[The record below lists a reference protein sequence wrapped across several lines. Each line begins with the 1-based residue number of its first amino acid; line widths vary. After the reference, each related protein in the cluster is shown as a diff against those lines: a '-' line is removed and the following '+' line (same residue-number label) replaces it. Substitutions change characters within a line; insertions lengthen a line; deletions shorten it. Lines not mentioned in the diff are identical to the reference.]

1 MNNSSVSRIAAL
13 VGLGALFFIP
23 IFISESLLFPFI
35 TGKNFFFRLLVLV
48 VALFV
53 AYFIFSTKKITSPNT
68 PTHKIFAALIGVLGI
83 ATFFAESTTRSLW
96 SNFER
101 MEGWFTHALLF
112 LLFVLAYNLIS
123 TVKEWRNVFKVSL
136 IANLYVLIFSLMQYV
151 GTIGTFQS
159 TRLDATL
166 GNATY
171 LAGYFLFYFFILL
184 WLLLTTKDIF
194 ARYAY
199 GILAL
204 VNALFIFLSLTR
216 GGMLGLIVSGFLM
229 SVLFAVKKTEFPAMR
244 KISLGLIGVGIILTG
259 FFFTFK
265 NSNFVQTTPA
275 LQRLSTISA
284 SDWTAQ
290 SRFYIWN
297 MSYEGFKERPLF
309 GYGQD
314 NFLYVFS
321 KQFDPRMGAY
331 EPWYD
336 RSHNVF
342 FDWLIAGGIFGLIGY
357 LALYG
362 VSFFVLWIRKNAK
375 EVFGES
381 ERIIWTGFLVA
392 YFIFNLFV
400 FDNIVSYVLFVF
412 ILAYLTWRSYAQR
425 NIQNVTLTTSYANT
439 ISAMLV
445 VIGLLGIIFL
455 VYKPW
460 ITAKSLIQ
468 AMQYS
473 SIALEAPSDVQAQG
487 WSQKFIG
494 TPYTK
499 SELLTLAKTKFE
511 IATQYPLGRTESRE
525 QLAQKLI
532 SIIGNQTI
540 SDAQKSEW
548 VTFTLLELQDELE
561 RDPKNPRTY
570 QLAGSLFLQFGKPA
584 EAIALLDK
592 AQELS
597 PKKQLIMFDRAV
609 AYQIAGDYE
618 KALEISKEAY
628 ELNKSFLNAK
638 ARYILALY
646 RAGKDSEAMAIEPE
660 FLQEATAQSFDMV
673 VNKTYDEQVT
683 GAKIDFRAR
692 EAAQAYEKGDMVTY
706 TKFFNQVKDLNSD
719 VATRLQDIIKNQK

>member
-1 MNNSSVSRIAAL
+1 MNFSFVGRIVAL
-13 VGLGALFFIP
+13 VVLGTTFFVP

-35 TGKNFFFRLLVLV
+35 TGKNFVFRLLVLV
-48 VALFV
+48 AALFT
-53 AYFIFSTKKITSPNT
+53 AYVIFSTKKITSLNT
-68 PTHKIFAALIGVLGI
+68 PTHKIFAGLIAVLGI

-112 LLFVLAYNLIS
+112 LLFVIAYNLVS
-123 TVKEWRNVFKVSL
+123 TIKEWRNVFKVSL
-136 IANLYVLIFSLMQYV
+136 VANIYIVSFAALQYF

-159 TRLDATL
+159 NRLDASL
-166 GNATY
+166 GNSTY

-184 WLLLTTKDIF
+184 WLFVTTKEIL

-216 GGMLGLIVSGFLM
+216 GGMLGLIVAGFLM
-229 SVLFAVKKTEFPAMR
+229 LVLFALRKTEFPVMR
-244 KISLGLIGVGIILTG
+244 KVSLGLIAIGVVLAGL
-259 FFFTFK
+259 FFAFK
-265 NSNFVQTTPA
+265 DSNFVQTTPA
-275 LQRLSTISA
+275 LHRLSTISA

-362 VSFFVLWIRKNAK
+362 VSFFILWIRKNAK
-375 EVFGES
+375 DIFGES

-400 FDNIVSYVLFVF
+400 FDNIVSYILFVF
-412 ILAYLTWRSYAQR
+412 ILAYLTWRSYAQK
-425 NIQNVTLTTSYANT
+425 NVQSVALVTPYANA
-439 ISAMLV
+439 ISATLAI
-445 VIGLLGIIFL
+445 IGVLGLIFL

-460 ITAKSLIQ
+460 MSAKTLIQ

-473 SIALEAPSDVQAQG
+473 SVALEAPTDREARG
-487 WSQKFIG
+487 WSQQVIG

-499 SELLTLAKTKFE
+499 SELLSLAKDKFE
-511 IATQYPLGRTESRE
+511 IATQFPLGRTETRE

-532 SIIGNQTI
+532 SIVGNQTI
-540 SDAQKSEW
+540 SDTDKNEW
-548 VTFTLLELQDELE
+548 VTFTLLQLQDELE
-561 RDPKNPRTY
+561 RDPKNPRMY

-609 AYQIAGDYE
+609 TYQLAGEYE

-638 ARYILALY
+638 ARYIFALY
-646 RAGKDSEAMAIEPE
+646 RVGKNSEAELIEQE
-660 FLQEATAQSFDMV
+660 FLKEATAQNFDMV
-673 VNKTYDEQVT
+673 VNKTYEGQVV
-683 GAKIDFRAR
+683 GAKIDFLAR
-692 EAAQAYEKGDMVTY
+692 EAAQAYEKGDMTTY
-706 TKFFNQVKDLNSD
+706 IKFLNQVKVLNPD
-719 VATRLQDIIKNQK
+719 VAIRLEEIVKSAK